1 MSDAELRGIFGVRHK
16 NVSRGLA
23 QRLQALEINEEY
35 LGAAELTRRGKKL
48 RDLAKVW
55 TFI

>member
-16 NVSRGLA
+16 HVSRGLA